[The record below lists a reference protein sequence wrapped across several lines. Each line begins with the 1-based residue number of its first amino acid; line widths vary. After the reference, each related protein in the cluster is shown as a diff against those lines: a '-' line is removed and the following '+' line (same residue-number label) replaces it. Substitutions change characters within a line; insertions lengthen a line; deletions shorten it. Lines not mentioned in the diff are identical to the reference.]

1 MIVGAVIA
9 VLLTASVVLVAQLRT
24 LDADRAAGR
33 RTLATALGATAVRVG
48 YSILVVAA
56 FAILPLAWA
65 IGALPTTA
73 LAPFLTAPLAI
84 RLGDTVSH
92 RAGRELEGALTEAV
106 LFAIAFLFLLVAA
119 TPLDAA
125 VF

>member
-65 IGALPTTA
+65 IGALPTA
-73 LAPFLTAPLAI
+73 GLLAFLTAPLAI

-92 RAGRELEGALTEAV
+92 RSGTGLDSALGEAIF
-106 LFAIAFLFLLVAA
+106 LGIAFIVLLVFGFV
-119 TPLDAA
+119 LSE
-125 VF
+125 